1 MGSTVDSEATS
12 ATEVLAQNERPLP
25 QGTVS
30 RTISNTEAS
39 GISIIPD
46 GQEVEHLLARENF
59 IDEGPREVPWGAEQ
73 SPRPPPPPPPPVMPL
88 STPRVDY
95 LLLNGGLTRRVP
107 RRLLEVLP
115 HSAQQQSTSPYQQ
128 SPRIPTEA
136 VSKIFA
142 PFHQLLREY
151 ETVISNNGSVA
162 VATGY
167 RSIARKLLDRLE
179 AVFARDLSSELCKC
193 SLCQRSGA
201 FEEAQYGLGWGDVL
215 EWVSG
220 RKPLPSWPPLDFGAL
235 GRAQLGDDH
244 SRKEGT
250 TKGIFASE
258 SSPFVRT
265 PSVDADVPAEF
276 RDHYRRQTKKK
287 KQAVDRWLA
296 GQLTNPTSP
305 PQGVDDETLSFAILT
320 HLEQTERDDFKE
332 LISSSPF
339 KASEPEAPANE
350 NTILLSRTS
359 TALQRLYRLP
369 TTPRPPECAA
379 FLVTNPDLHHVLA
392 ALAAV
397 NPSEWDILTSG
408 RFNGFL
414 WSGADDV
421 ETFSSPRP
429 STAPNLRSRG
439 PSRASGFPTLE
450 NNSPAAAAVRA
461 GSPREAS
468 TGIPFQSIAAAASQG
483 ATPAPGPPVSHDEE
497 TEIAV
502 LAEIEREIYIGMEAL
517 EDAFEALHKRA
528 ESVRLALRE
537 RGAGLSMAGQLRRPT
552 WPSDGGT
559 SEYGR
564 AMSGYGFPADVE
576 SEDDAQWGSRD
587 TADAVSDVWPDDS
600 ASNVSTS
607 RVRRPK
613 RRTERRTPA
622 LVEEREEED
631 ED

>member
-12 ATEVLAQNERPLP
+12 ATEVLVQSERPLP
-25 QGTVS
+25 QSTVS

-46 GQEVEHLLARENF
+46 EQEVEQVSARENATD
-59 IDEGPREVPWGAEQ
+59 DEGPRDIPWGVQQ
-73 SPRPPPPPPPPVMPL
+73 SPQPPPPPPPPVMPL

-95 LLLNGGLTRRVP
+95 LLLHGGLTRSVP

-115 HSAQQQSTSPYQQ
+115 HSVQQQPTSAYQQ
-128 SPRIPTEA
+128 SPQIPTEA

-151 ETVISNNGSVA
+151 ETVISKNGSVA

-179 AVFARDLSSELCKC
+179 AVFARDLSAEVCRC
-193 SLCQRSGA
+193 SLCQRSGV
-201 FEEAQYGLGWGDVL
+201 FGEAQYGLGWGDVL

-235 GRAQLGDDH
+235 GRAQLGDDPL
-244 SRKEGT
+244 RKEGT
-250 TKGIFASE
+250 IKGLFASGLP
-258 SSPFVRT
+258 PFLRT
-265 PSVDADVPAEF
+265 ASVDADVPAEF

-320 HLEQTERDDFKE
+320 HLDQTERDDFNE
-332 LISSSPF
+332 LIDSSLL
-339 KASEPEAPANE
+339 KATEPEAPANE

-369 TTPRPPECAA
+369 TTPRRPECAA

-408 RFNGFL
+408 RFDGFL

-421 ETFSSPRP
+421 NKFGSPRP
-429 STAPNLRSRG
+429 STAPIPRSRG
-439 PSRASGFPTLE
+439 PSRASGFPPLE
-450 NNSPAAAAVRA
+450 NISPAAARA
-461 GSPREAS
+461 GSPREAF
-468 TGIPFQSIAAAASQG
+468 TGTPFQSIAAAVSRG
-483 ATPAPGPPVSHDEE
+483 VTPAPGPPVSHDEE

-502 LAEIEREIYIGMEAL
+502 LAEIEREIYLGMEAL

-537 RGAGLSMAGQLRRPT
+537 RGAGLSMARRPT
-552 WPSDGGT
+552 WPSDGST
-559 SEYGR
+559 SDYGR
-564 AMSGYGFPADVE
+564 TTSGYGFPADPE
-576 SEDDAQWGSRD
+576 SEDDTQWGSRD